1 MNSAATAVGRF
12 VRRTSLGIDEYR
24 VNFKQ
29 IDCEVLD
36 TLASDEACAV
46 TPSMSR
52 IYIRLIRAP
61 SSCWERDGVL
71 RFEGEAR
78 EGKILTAWEQLVEL
92 TGVANSTL
100 SKALDWMHDAGV
112 IGYVARKN
120 GVGIRIFINRALSSI
135 RSKPEK
141 ILRLVPAPSD
151 TPPAPSDGMPF
162 KESSSREDLDIDIN
176 PRTHPRA
183 GEASDSTKT
192 PSPVGAQ
199 QLQVKQCNTPA
210 LSAIPTT
217 FDIGQVVGI
226 VKRQLEPVIAS
237 TCQDAIASAM
247 REQADKHREWLERS
261 GIPKAVRVAQSET
274 FSVLR
279 AHGVIPK
286 KASNSAYVGLNNAS
300 KSVKDMG
307 TEVSKIG
314 SFITETLDVVRQA
327 AAETAVSEQPAVRDA
342 LSEVE
347 KDLGELSRRITQSE
361 RSVPP
366 DLEIIEEKLVAAE
379 DLILGALLR
388 STDPGEV
395 KKMIDAASTDLQKYK
410 LTMNPEVYEETVKRY
425 VMARVRERHGI
436 PRMSLFYLEPAPS

>member
-1 MNSAATAVGRF
+1 
-12 VRRTSLGIDEYR
+12 
-24 VNFKQ
+24 
-29 IDCEVLD
+29 
-36 TLASDEACAV
+36 
-46 TPSMSR
+46 
-52 IYIRLIRAP
+52 
-61 SSCWERDGVL
+61 
-71 RFEGEAR
+71 
-78 EGKILTAWEQLVEL
+78 
-92 TGVANSTL
+92 
-100 SKALDWMHDAGV
+100 MHDAGV